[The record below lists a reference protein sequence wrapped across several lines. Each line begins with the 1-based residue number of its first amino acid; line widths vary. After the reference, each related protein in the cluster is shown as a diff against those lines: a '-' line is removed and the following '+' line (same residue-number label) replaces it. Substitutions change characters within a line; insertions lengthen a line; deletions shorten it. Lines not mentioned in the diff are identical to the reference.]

1 MSKLKDVLRVYLNR
15 LVDLSSNNRSIF
27 LPKIIASQM
36 IDLKDFH
43 FLNNHASFFYITEL
57 LGRKRNIPLIQVL
70 DSRDQN
76 VNQLSVRLKRL
87 KQQVNFTIEETGEKS
102 LFVGWP
108 FVEGKLLN
116 GQLTRCPLVFFPVE
130 LILDDKT
137 WYLRKSVGELPF
149 LNPSFLLAYSQAVG
163 KPFDAEWLETSLEDF
178 HKDAMGFRADLYQ
191 LLKNQVELNF
201 SREIYQ
207 DQLEFFP
214 DNNREFFE
222 ESFEVGLLKLKPY
235 AILGQFSQKSSFL
248 MDDYEQLIDQ
258 ADQENLEALFSEYFA
273 NNTDNPHPTT
283 ENNLYNTFPI
293 DASQEAVINY
303 IKSGNSCVVQG
314 PPGTG
319 KSQLICNMMADFA
332 SRGKKVL
339 VVSQKRAA
347 LDVVYQRIASQGMAN
362 FTALVHDY
370 RGDRKELYKKINHQI
385 SSLENYK
392 ALNSSIDAIQLERNF
407 SQMCTNIER
416 YSDFFDA
423 YKEALYDTS
432 DCGAPVK
439 ELYLTSDFGSE
450 GIDMTQLYRNF
461 RLDDLD
467 GFLNDFEQYQYYYK
481 KFQVASS
488 FWLHRVDFSD
498 KGPEAINGA
507 KATFEELSLVKIT
520 AKNDLNS
527 MLADT
532 FEYGLIYQ
540 SFQQKE
546 RVDALSLAIDD
557 PQIYEKFKALM
568 KHDAGTLDRLWL
580 ENKVD
585 MIRKLLMNE
594 GVEWGIS
601 DQEVEAT
608 LALAVDAV
616 KQLDSWYGKLSL
628 NFNQK
633 KYTVIKSLLEKNG
646 LKNSKEDLGVLVQR
660 LENRMNLNHQYAL
673 LKQKSWIKLPE
684 KPFTIEAF
692 EEVSALHVKALNA
705 RFIMNELGVLAS
717 YFYKPQFNFN
727 HFQHLLEGVS
737 VINGWVEDH
746 FSTWRE
752 YLTEIQIKHLLSA
765 EDEKGLK
772 EIQSNLGKDVD
783 ELSRFDKLR
792 HIMSEE
798 EKKVI
803 EKLIDEFP
811 DRNYDSL
818 KKVFLSSL
826 KVSWIS
832 HLEAKYP
839 VLKEIYGPQVKSN
852 ITDFENSVEEKL
864 KIARFII
871 EMRLR
876 EGVCSNLEYNRLNNL
891 ISYRELGHQV
901 GKKRQIWSVK
911 KLIAHYRD
919 EIFRLIPCWLASP
932 ETASALFPL
941 TQFFDLVIFDEASQC
956 YFERGLPLMLR
967 GKQVVIAGDRQ
978 QLQPYDLY
986 QTRLQAEEEETME
999 VEIDSLLEMAAQ
1011 YFPTYHL
1018 QTHYRSATLPLI
1030 DFSNRNFYKGKLYM
1044 LPDRKVLN
1052 SGDHG
1057 LKLIKVEGVWKNQTN
1072 IQEAEEVM
1080 AQLQSARAINPSDSI
1095 GVITFN
1101 YHQMMLI
1108 SSLIEEDELLC
1119 QDEKIRV
1126 KNIENVQGDEFDQ
1139 VIFSLGYARNPEG
1152 KFTANFGLLSRKGGE
1167 NRLNVAITRARKR
1180 NVLIS
1185 SLKMS
1190 DFRERHMKNAGIR
1203 LLKEYLAYVDEV
1215 QQGTATLA
1223 LRPDAPGYDR
1233 NWSFRDRLI
1242 GNYGSHEVVENP
1254 YSAVMDLEV
1263 NENGKAVAAI
1273 LTDDQRFFSS
1283 KTAKEAFVYHPR
1295 LLSSRNWNIVFLFSR
1310 QYWLDKEDLLQTK
1323 LAQVKSQSGE
1333 G

>member
-27 LPKIIASQM
+27 LPKIISSQM

-87 KQQVNFTIEETGEKS
+87 KQQVSFTIEETGEKS

-130 LILDDKT
+130 LILEDKT

-149 LNPSFLLAYSQAVG
+149 LNPSFLLAYSQALG
-163 KPFDAEWLETSLEDF
+163 KPFDPEWLETSLEDF
-178 HKDAMGFRADLYQ
+178 NKDPMGFRTDLYQ

-207 DQLEFFP
+207 DQLDFFP
-214 DNNREFFE
+214 DNSRDFFE
-222 ESFEVGLLKLKPY
+222 ETFDVGLLKLKPY

-248 MDDYEQLIDQ
+248 MDDYEQLIKQSDH
-258 ADQENLEALFSEYFA
+258 ENLEALFSDYFGNKS
-273 NNTDNPHPTT
+273 NNPKPTT
-283 ENNLYNTFPI
+283 ESNLYNTFPI
-293 DASQEAVINY
+293 DASQESVIHHT
-303 IKSGNSCVVQG
+303 KSGNSCVVQG

-319 KSQLICNMMADFA
+319 KSQLICNMVADFA

-347 LDVVYQRIASQGMAN
+347 LDVVYRRIASQGMAN

-385 SSLENYK
+385 SSLENYQV
-392 ALNSSIDAIQLERNF
+392 LNRSIDAIQLERNF
-407 SQMCTNIER
+407 SQMCRNIER

-423 YKEALYDTS
+423 YKEALYDAS

-439 ELYLTSDFGSE
+439 ELYLTSDYQSV
-450 GIDMTQLYRNF
+450 GIDMTQFYRCF
-461 RLDDLD
+461 RLDELD

-481 KFQVASS
+481 KFQVAAS
-488 FWLHRVDFSD
+488 FWLHRVDFSTM
-498 KGPEAINGA
+498 GPEAINGVS
-507 KATFEELSLVKIT
+507 ATFQELFSVKIT

-527 MLADT
+527 MLADA

-546 RVDALSLAIDD
+546 KIEALRLAISD
-557 PQIYEKFKALM
+557 QEIYEKFKALM
-568 KHDAGTLDRLWL
+568 MHDAGTLDLLWL

-585 MIRKLLMNE
+585 MITKLLMDE

-601 DQEVEAT
+601 NQEVEET
-608 LALAVDAV
+608 LQHAVHSS
-616 KQLDSWYGKLSL
+616 KQLESLYGKISL
-628 NFNQK
+628 KINPK
-633 KYTVIKSLLEKNG
+633 KFAVIRSLLEKNG
-646 LKNSKEDLGVLVQR
+646 LKNNKEDIAILVQR

-673 LKQKSWIKLPE
+673 LEQKKWIKLPD
-684 KPFTIEAF
+684 KPFTIDQF
-692 EEVSALHVKALNA
+692 EEVAALHLRALKS
-705 RFIMNELGVLAS
+705 RFIMSELGVLAS
-717 YFYKPQFNFN
+717 YFYKPQFSFD

-737 VINGWVEDH
+737 VINDWVEDH

-765 EDEKGLK
+765 EYEDKLK
-772 EIQSNLGKDVD
+772 ETQSNLPKDID
-783 ELSRFDKLR
+783 ELTRFDKLR
-792 HIMSEE
+792 HSMLEE

-811 DRNYDSL
+811 DSEYDAL
-818 KKVFLSSL
+818 KTMFLSSL
-826 KVSWIS
+826 KISWIS

-839 VLKEIYGPQVKSN
+839 VLKEIYGPQIKSN
-852 ITDFENSVEEKL
+852 ISDFENSVEEKL

-876 EGVCSNLEYNRLNNL
+876 EGVCSDLEYNRLNNL
-891 ISYRELGHQV
+891 ISYRELAHQV

-911 KLIAHYRD
+911 KLIDHYKD

-941 TQFFDLVIFDEASQC
+941 EQYFDLVIFDEASQC

-986 QTRLQAEEEETME
+986 QNRIQTEEEDTME
-999 VEIDSLLEMAAQ
+999 VEIDALLDMVAQ
-1011 YFPTYHL
+1011 YFPTFHL

-1030 DFSNRNFYKGKLYM
+1030 DFSNRHFYEGKLHM

-1052 SGDHG
+1052 SGEQG
-1057 LKLIKVEGVWKNQTN
+1057 LKLIKVDGVWENQTN
-1072 IQEAEEVM
+1072 KLEAEEVIL
-1080 AQLQSARAINPSDSI
+1080 QLQSLRIKFPLDSI
-1095 GVITFN
+1095 GVIIFN
-1101 YHQMMLI
+1101 YYQMMLI
-1108 SSLIEEDELLC
+1108 TSLKEMEETLS
-1119 QDEKIRV
+1119 QDDNIRV
-1126 KNIENVQGDEFDQ
+1126 KNIENVQGDEFDH
-1139 VIFSLGYARNPEG
+1139 VVFSVGYSRNPEG

-1167 NRLNVAITRARKR
+1167 NRLNVAITRARKQ
-1180 NVLIS
+1180 NILIS

-1190 DFRERHMKNAGIR
+1190 DFKERHMKNAGIR
-1203 LLKEYLAYVDEV
+1203 LLKEYLFFVDEV
-1215 QQGTATLA
+1215 QQGKATSE

-1242 GNYGSHEVVENP
+1242 GNYGNHEVVENP

-1263 NENGKAVAAI
+1263 KEKGKAVAAI
-1273 LTDDQRFFSS
+1273 LTDDQRFFASR
-1283 KTAKEAFVYHPR
+1283 TAKEAFVYHPR
-1295 LLSSRNWNIVFLFSR
+1295 LLTSRNWNIVFLFSR

-1323 LAQVKSQSGE
+1323 IAQVKTQSGE
-1333 G
+1333 

>member
-87 KQQVNFTIEETGEKS
+87 KQQVSFTIEETGEKS

-130 LILDDKT
+130 LILEDKT

-163 KPFDAEWLETSLEDF
+163 KPFDAEWLEASLEDF
-178 HKDAMGFRADLYQ
+178 NKDPMGFRTDLYQ
-191 LLKNQVELNF
+191 LLKNQIELNF
-201 SREIYQ
+201 SREIYK

-214 DNNREFFE
+214 DNTRDFFE
-222 ESFEVGLLKLKPY
+222 ENFDVGLLKLKPY

-248 MDDYEQLIDQ
+248 MDDYEQLIKESDH
-258 ADQENLEALFSEYFA
+258 ENLEELFSDYFV
-273 NNTDNPHPTT
+273 NKSENPQPTT
-283 ENNLYNTFPI
+283 ESNLYNTFPI
-293 DASQEAVINY
+293 DSSQEAVIHHT
-303 IKSGNSCVVQG
+303 KSGNSCVVQG

-319 KSQLICNMMADFA
+319 KSQLICNMVADFA

-347 LDVVYQRIASQGMAN
+347 LDVVYQRVASQGMAN

-385 SSLENYK
+385 SSLENYQ
-392 ALNSSIDAIQLERNF
+392 ALNRSIDAIQLERNF
-407 SQMCTNIER
+407 SQMCRNIER

-423 YKEALYDTS
+423 YKDALYDTS

-439 ELYLTSDFGSE
+439 ELYLTTDYRSV
-450 GIDMTQLYRNF
+450 GIDMTQFYRCF
-461 RLDDLD
+461 RLDELD

-481 KFQVASS
+481 KFQISAS
-488 FWLHRVDFSD
+488 FWLHRVDFSTM
-498 KGPEAINGA
+498 GPEAIQGA
-507 KATFEELSLVKIT
+507 SATFQELFSVKIT
-520 AKNDLNS
+520 AKNDLNT
-527 MLADT
+527 MLADD

-546 RVDALSLAIDD
+546 KIDALRLSMID
-557 PQIYEKFKALM
+557 QEIYEKFKALM
-568 KHDAGTLDRLWL
+568 MHDAGTLDLLWL

-585 MIRKLLMNE
+585 MISKLLMDE

-601 DQEVEAT
+601 NQEVEET
-608 LALAVDAV
+608 LQNAVHYS
-616 KQLDSWYGKLSL
+616 KQLESLYGKISMKV
-628 NFNQK
+628 NPK
-633 KYTVIKSLLEKNG
+633 KFEVIKSLLEING
-646 LKNSKEDLGVLVQR
+646 LKNNKEDISVLVQR

-673 LKQKSWIKLPE
+673 LEQKNWIKLPE
-684 KPFTIEAF
+684 KPFTIEQF
-692 EEVSALHVKALNA
+692 EKVAALHLKALKA
-705 RFIMNELGVLAS
+705 RFIMSELGVLAS
-717 YFYKPQFNFN
+717 YFYKPQFSFD
-727 HFQHLLEGVS
+727 HFQNLLEGVS
-737 VINGWVEDH
+737 VINDWVEDH
-746 FSTWRE
+746 FSNWRA
-752 YLTEIQIKHLLSA
+752 YLTEIQIKHLLSG
-765 EDEKGLK
+765 EDEGKLK
-772 EIQSNLGKDVD
+772 EIQGNLPKDID
-783 ELSRFDKLR
+783 ELTRFDKLR
-792 HIMSEE
+792 HSMLEE

-811 DRNYDSL
+811 DSDYEGL
-818 KKVFLSSL
+818 KAIFLSSL
-826 KVSWIS
+826 KISWIS

-839 VLKEIYGPQVKSN
+839 VLKEIYGPQIKSN
-852 ITDFENSVEEKL
+852 ISDFENSVEEKL

-871 EMRLR
+871 EIRLR
-876 EGVCSNLEYNRLNNL
+876 EEVCSKLEYNRLNNL
-891 ISYRELGHQV
+891 ISYRELAHQV

-911 KLIAHYRD
+911 KLIDHYKA

-941 TQFFDLVIFDEASQC
+941 EQYFDLVIFDEASQC

-967 GKQVVIAGDRQ
+967 GKQVVVAGDQQ

-986 QTRLQAEEEETME
+986 QTRIQTEEEDTME
-999 VEIDSLLEMAAQ
+999 VEIDALLDMVAQ
-1011 YFPTYHL
+1011 YFPTFHL
-1018 QTHYRSATLPLI
+1018 QTHYRSETLPLI
-1030 DFSNRNFYKGKLYM
+1030 DFSNRHFYEGKLYM

-1052 SGDHG
+1052 SGEQG
-1057 LKLIKVEGVWKNQTN
+1057 LKLISVDGIWENQTN
-1072 IQEAEEVM
+1072 QLEAEEVIL
-1080 AQLQSARAINPSDSI
+1080 QLQSLRIKFPLDSI
-1095 GVITFN
+1095 GIITFN
-1101 YHQMMLI
+1101 YYQMMLI
-1108 SSLIEEDELLC
+1108 ASLIELDETLSL
-1119 QDEKIRV
+1119 DDNIRV
-1126 KNIENVQGDEFDQ
+1126 KNIENVQGDEFDH
-1139 VIFSLGYARNPEG
+1139 VVFSVGYSRNPEG

-1167 NRLNVAITRARKR
+1167 NRLNVAITRARKQ
-1180 NVLIS
+1180 NILIS
-1185 SLKMS
+1185 SLKAS
-1190 DFRERHMKNAGIR
+1190 DFKERHMKNAGIR
-1203 LLKEYLAYVDEV
+1203 LLKAYLVFVDEV
-1215 QQGTATLA
+1215 QQGKAALE

-1242 GNYGSHEVVENP
+1242 GNYGNHEVVENP

-1263 NENGKAVAAI
+1263 KEKEKAVAAI
-1273 LTDDQRFFSS
+1273 LTDDQRFFASS
-1283 KTAKEAFVYHPR
+1283 TAKEAFVYHPR
-1295 LLSSRNWNIVFLFSR
+1295 LLTSRNWNIVFLFSR

-1323 LAQVKSQSGE
+1323 IAQVKTQSGE
-1333 G
+1333 